1 MTDMS
6 DNEFE
11 ISWKPVIRKAE
22 GPAYLAIANALE
34 ADIQAGTLTAGT
46 RLPPQ
51 RALARFL
58 ALDFTTISRA
68 YNEASKRGLVEGKV
82 GQGTYVKGSKSKSSL
97 PVTPGI
103 VDMAMNQ
110 PPRIDDAHLLGR
122 LNNGMLAAQNDK
134 SDSFL
139 FTYQIAG
146 GTEQDREAGVS
157 WLSSRINNLTCDR
170 LIVCPGAQSA
180 LLALVSFLASPGEVI
195 CTEELTYPGFR
206 SLAAQLGI
214 TLAPIAMDADGL
226 LPSSFEAICKADK
239 PAALYLT
246 PTLHNPTTI
255 TLSLERRQ
263 AIAEI
268 ARRYHVPIIE
278 DDAYGALPKQS
289 IKPLVELVPELTYHV
304 SSLSKCLSPALRI
317 AYLVAPDSRIATRI
331 IGTLRAT
338 ACMASPLTTAIA
350 TSWIEDGTADAAL
363 NAIRQESA
371 IRQRIA
377 KDYLPRELVTTDS
390 EGFHAWLKLPAP
402 WTRSAFIQQLRNAG
416 VSVVGSDA
424 FSGDHQPEA
433 VRLGFG
439 APHNHEDLKRSLQII
454 ADFLEEE
461 PALMNMIV

>member
-1 MTDMS
+1 MS
-6 DNEFE
+6 DKEFE

-58 ALDFTTISRA
+58 ALDFTTVSRA
-68 YNEASKRGLVEGKV
+68 YNEASRRGLVEGRV
-82 GQGTYVKGSKSKSSL
+82 GQGTYVKETKAKSGL

-110 PPRIDDAHLLGR
+110 PPRIGDSHLLR
-122 LNNGMLAAQNDK
+122 RMNNGMLAAQNDK
-134 SDSFL
+134 PDNFL

-157 WLSSRINNLTCDR
+157 WLSPRISNLMTDR

-180 LLALVSFLASPGEVI
+180 LLALATFLASPGEVI

-214 TLAPIAMDADGL
+214 TLAPISMDAGGI
-226 LPSSFEAICKADK
+226 LPSSFQEICKTGR
-239 PAALYLT
+239 PSALYLT

-278 DDAYGALPKQS
+278 DDAYGALPKHALT
-289 IKPLVELVPELTYHV
+289 PLAELAPELTYHV
-304 SSLSKCLSPALRI
+304 SSLSKCLSPALRV
-317 AYLVAPDSRIATRI
+317 AYLVAPDSRIAARI

-363 NAIRQESA
+363 NAIRQESS

-377 KDYLPRELVTTDS
+377 KDYLPKELITTDS
-390 EGFHAWLKLPAP
+390 DGFHAWLELPTP

-424 FSGDHQPEA
+424 FSDGNQPEA

-439 APHNHEDLKRSLQII
+439 APRNHEDLKRSLQII

-461 PALMNMIV
+461 PTLMNIIV

>member
-1 MTDMS
+1 MS

-34 ADIQAGTLTAGT
+34 ADIHAGTLMSGT

-82 GQGTYVKGSKSKSSL
+82 GQGTYVRGIEAKSSA

-110 PPRIDDAHLLGR
+110 PPCFDDATLAR
-122 LNNGMLAAQNDK
+122 RMKNGMIAAQNDK
-134 SDSFL
+134 PHNFL

-146 GTEQDREAGVS
+146 GTEPDREAGVH
-157 WLSSRINNLTCDR
+157 WLSSRISLLTRDR

-180 LLALVSFLASPGEVI
+180 LLALVNFLSSPGEVI
-195 CTEELTYPGFR
+195 CAEELTYPGFR
-206 SLAAQLGI
+206 SLATQLGI
-214 TLAPIAMDADGL
+214 ILAPIAMDEAGI
-226 LPSSFEAICKADK
+226 LPASFEEICVKRK

-255 TLSLERRQ
+255 TLPLERRQ
-263 AIAEI
+263 AIANI

-289 IKPLVELVPELTYHV
+289 PKPLAELAPELTYHV

-317 AYLVAPDSRIATRI
+317 AYLVAPDIRIANRI
-331 IGTLRAT
+331 VGTLRAT

-350 TSWIEDGTADAAL
+350 TNWIEDGTADAVL
-363 NAIRQESA
+363 NAIRQESE

-377 KDYLPRELVTTDS
+377 KDYLPKELVTTDS
-390 EGFHAWLKLPAP
+390 EGFHAWLKLPVP

-424 FSGDHQPEA
+424 FSDNHQPEA

-454 ADFLEEE
+454 TDFLKEE